1 MPPVLMMCC
10 VAVGVFQTCHASC
23 SDDVLCGC
31 WCVMPPVLMMCCVA
45 VDVFQTCHASCS
57 DDVLCGC

>member
-10 VAVGVFQTCHASC
+10 EDVMCSRHVMPPVLTMCCVAVDVFQTCHASC

-31 WCVMPPVLMMCCVA
+31 WCVMPPVLMMC
-45 VDVFQTCHASCS
+45 
-57 DDVLCGC
+57 GR